1 MLLRCSHLDCCF
13 EAEMVDH
20 SEHRRVSE
28 TDVELFEWRECIV
41 ANHVQDEFLTGLFDA
56 KVVAVAL
63 L

>member
-1 MLLRCSHLDCCF
+1 
-13 EAEMVDH
+13 MVDH